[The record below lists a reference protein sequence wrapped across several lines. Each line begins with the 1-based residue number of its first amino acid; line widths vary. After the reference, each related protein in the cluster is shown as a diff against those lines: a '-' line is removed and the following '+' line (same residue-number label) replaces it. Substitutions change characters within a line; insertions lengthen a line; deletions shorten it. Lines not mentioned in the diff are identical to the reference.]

1 MGNNM
6 KIADCLVGIGEPC
19 FIIAEAG
26 SNHNGKISQA
36 KELIDIAS
44 DSGANAVKFQLF
56 SADTLYSEK
65 APPFSI
71 IRDNELNRDWINELV
86 EYANNKGIIF
96 LSTPFDKEAIDQLY
110 EIDAPAYKW
119 SSLEIVNLPLLRYAS
134 SKGKPI
140 IISTGVSNLADI
152 QDALDAVYASGNRE
166 VILLHCASLFEYP
179 QKPHLVNLRMIDTMA
194 AAFHVPVGFSD
205 HTLSI
210 SIPAAAV
217 ARGACVI
224 EKHFTIS
231 RKLNGPDHSFAL
243 EANELKQMV
252 KAIREV
258 EESLGSPI
266 KQAIPEEEM
275 VVPQRPSVIASVNIK
290 KGTEITEDM
299 MIIKRPGY
307 GVKPKFANIIVGRVA
322 IKDIEKGDG
331 ITWEAI

>member
-1 MGNNM
+1 MENKM

-65 APPFSI
+65 ATPYSI

-231 RKLNGPDHSFAL
+231 RKLKGPDHSFAL

-290 KGTEITEDM
+290 KGTKITEDM
-299 MIIKRPGY
+299 MMIKRPGY